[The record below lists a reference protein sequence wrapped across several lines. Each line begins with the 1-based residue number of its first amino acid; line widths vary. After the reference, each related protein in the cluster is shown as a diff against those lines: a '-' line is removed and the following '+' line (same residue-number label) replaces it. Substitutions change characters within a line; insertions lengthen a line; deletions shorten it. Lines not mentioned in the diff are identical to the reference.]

1 VNERQKGESRT
12 PTVVA
17 SSFADLEDVAAFK
30 RAIAQGK
37 TEQEAFKVGDNG
49 IGLWGD
55 TTARDDVPMCALPPE
70 DWTAQWGAGSN
81 ARGKQVAV
89 TFAGKTVIGE
99 LRDTMPHKAKIKN
112 GAGIDLNPGFAKA
125 FGLRPPFLLPG
136 FSWDWV

>member
-1 VNERQKGESRT
+1 M

-70 DWTAQWGAGSN
+70 DWMAKWGAGNN
-81 ARGKQVAV
+81 ARGKKVAV
-89 TFAGKTVIGE
+89 TFDGKTVIG
-99 LRDTMPHKAKIKN
+99 N
-112 GAGIDLNPGFAKA
+112 
-125 FGLRPPFLLPG
+125 
-136 FSWDWV
+136 